1 MVQNN
6 HHLRTLNL
14 ASLRRIENGGVRINS
29 NPNLCLVDTIAVER
43 YLVNSRLLRVGG
55 LGQDCTGEFHNG
67 IRAESRGTGGGGGG
81 GGGSRG
87 VSTVS
92 IETPFELV

>member
-1 MVQNN
+1 MIQNN

-29 NPNLCLVDTIAVER
+29 NPSLCLVDTIAVER

-55 LGQDCTGEFHNG
+55 LGQECTGEFHND
-67 IRAESRGTGGGGGG
+67 IRIGSRRTGGR
-81 GGGSRG
+81 GGSRG